1 MEKKNLM
8 QMRTTNAI
16 KKLNDYFA
24 TIAKH
29 IRRLDVRKMN
39 KTADGMYRFCK
50 NTSRIILPNKNMILC
65 RFVPIFSS
73 YIEHSHL
80 NREII
85 KLSTN
90 SENVIFVNGI
100 QFPSFQFEFLI
111 FLSTSPLNVD
121 EFPQFNISDYTNCQ
135 EMVHYSLID
144 SYQV

>member
-100 QFPSFQFEFLI
+100 
-111 FLSTSPLNVD
+111 
-121 EFPQFNISDYTNCQ
+121 
-135 EMVHYSLID
+135 
-144 SYQV
+144 